1 MATQQPYRPPTPSEV
16 TLPDWAR
23 FQLERRFRIANA
35 KGDEKAWNQTAQD
48 YERAKTDPAFA
59 ELLAS
64 QGEWGDF
71 QSGRWGKAGS
81 YGAGAWA
88 GGGLLARGGRRLAG
102 TGKWVSK
109 IPGVWPRAVGAGM
122 QTVGSGAQALSYL
135 GSAILGG
142 LNVGQGLKRGFETR
156 PISKQ
161 VLGYQTPELPW
172 KFQTGLGAAE
182 TYFGSRWFPQ
192 EMRKL
197 LGFKRQGVPLD
208 PRGWLPR
215 GGTGVPRY
223 QPTLPSRPPRQ
234 IPARTGPL
242 TPPRSP
248 GGGIVSPGP
257 VGPPQPWSPLTM
269 RLPAV
274 GETVGKGK
282 ILLPGPGFRGHS
294 VWGQPISWPGAG
306 AVGGGFSQISGG
318 RGAQGYGPG
327 AFSLLRPLTQAAKKV
342 VPTRIPGSVTQAE
355 GRVIGEGT
363 GQVVNKATQ
372 IVSDGGVSEANAVIQ
387 AVKIVPPIKDTVKT
401 VYTGI
406 ENKRFVDVL
415 QQYVKTLNAGEP
427 MMGFR
432 GRVIGERNL
441 GSRAFLLPATA
452 RLTQMFEKLTPKQF
466 DDLITGSPEIQE
478 RLLATLLKEVGPL
491 WASRPAGAKGTQALQ
506 QMWRGFDPTHLGP
519 IEKLPLAKLRTLT
532 KPYEDLLAD
541 IVKRH
546 PQLGRVEPGG
556 EIVYA
561 KRAGETVAWGEREAR
576 RRVLEQAERYATD
589 PAAEKALK
597 AIRSAGLGEDEVKAL
612 THFGNL
618 GELAAAK
625 KQLGIWKRGTAPFT
639 DGLMDGTIDPNG
651 AIGILIKNLGK
662 NLTRQELL
670 EAQTGQMVK
679 NQFIVL
685 RDLIHGYLGGMEVS
699 QRSLTLAGKAPE
711 GAYAAA
717 RKVSERLIPELR
729 EVGKVS
735 PLRVGARGV
744 DPATKVEGS
753 AIDEALATPG
763 RFLIDATRKN
773 RPILNEVIE
782 QLERANKALT
792 IFLLSILG
800 AHAFTQQG
808 PPGAAPMPLRR
819 AG

>member
-1 MATQQPYRPPTPSEV
+1 VDLALYIVRGTRTKLSKADGKYMD
-16 TLPDWAR
+16 L
-23 FQLERRFRIANA
+23 LRRQFPNLDDAAIRAQ
-35 KGDEKAWNQTAQD
+35 GDD
-48 YERAKTDPAFA
+48 
-59 ELLAS
+59 
-64 QGEWGDF
+64 
-71 QSGRWGKAGS
+71 
-81 YGAGAWA
+81 
-88 GGGLLARGGRRLAG
+88 
-102 TGKWVSK
+102 
-109 IPGVWPRAVGAGM
+109 
-122 QTVGSGAQALSYL
+122 
-135 GSAILGG
+135 
-142 LNVGQGLKRGFETR
+142 
-156 PISKQ
+156 
-161 VLGYQTPELPW
+161 VLGRIKAT
-172 KFQTGLGAAE
+172 T
-182 TYFGSRWFPQ
+182 TTTT
-192 EMRKL
+192 
-197 LGFKRQGVPLD
+197 
-208 PRGWLPR
+208 
-215 GGTGVPRY
+215 GGTV
-223 QPTLPSRPPRQ
+223 
-234 IPARTGPL
+234 
-242 TPPRSP
+242 
-248 GGGIVSPGP
+248 
-257 VGPPQPWSPLTM
+257 
-269 RLPAV
+269 
-274 GETVGKGK
+274 
-282 ILLPGPGFRGHS
+282 
-294 VWGQPISWPGAG
+294 
-306 AVGGGFSQISGG
+306 
-318 RGAQGYGPG
+318 
-327 AFSLLRPLTQAAKKV
+327 
-342 VPTRIPGSVTQAE
+342 RIPGSVTPAE
-355 GRVIGEGT
+355 GRVIDQGT

-432 GRVIGERNL
+432 GRVIGERNP

-651 AIGILIKNLGK
+651 AIGILIKNLGR

-670 EAQTGQMVK
+670 EAQVGQMVK

-753 AIDEALATPG
+753 AIDEVLATPG

-773 RPILNEVIE
+773 RPILTEVIE
-782 QLERANKALT
+782 KLERANKALT